1 MKLTGYLIEKYN
13 NMGSAY
19 SCRRLLDEAQKQ
31 GVDLRILGVSDT
43 SIKENNC
50 YNQGYQLENKN
61 FIINRYKY
69 GKVKD
74 YLNGLGAKSYNSL
87 QALNIY
93 INKLEQL
100 KNINSAY
107 FIKPKYIAGYSSL
120 PFGML
125 ADELKLPFVAKGLES
140 SMGQEIFLIKNKEE
154 YKNLANLYPA
164 FKEWLF
170 EEFIFSSSGRDMR
183 IYCARGEVIAAM
195 ERTSDTDFR
204 ANVALGANVKKI
216 KIEPY
221 FQNIA
226 HDIYKQTGLDFVG
239 LDLLYGKELPYFCEI
254 NVTAGLERIEQ
265 ATDINVAGAIM
276 QTIKDDFNA
285 E

>member
-19 SCRRLLDEAQKQ
+19 SCRRLLEEAQKQ
-31 GVDLRILGVSDT
+31 DIDLRMLGVSDT
-43 SIKENNC
+43 SVKDDNC
-50 YNQGYQLENKN
+50 YNQGHRLENRN

-69 GKVKD
+69 GKVKNH
-74 YLNGLGAKSYNSL
+74 LNGLGVRSYNGL

-100 KNINSAY
+100 KNINSDY

-120 PFGML
+120 PFEIL

-140 SMGQEIFLIKNKEE
+140 SMGQEIFLIENKEE
-154 YKNLANLYPA
+154 YKNLAKLYSR

-170 EEFIFSSSGRDMR
+170 EEFIAESYGRDMR
-183 IYCARGEVIAAM
+183 LYCIRGEVIAAM
-195 ERTSDTDFR
+195 ERTSDSDFR
-204 ANVALGANVKKI
+204 ANVALGANIKKI
-216 KIEPY
+216 TIEPY
-221 FQNIA
+221 FHNIA
-226 HDIYKQTGLDFVG
+226 QDIYKQSGLDFVG
-239 LDLLYGKELPYFCEI
+239 LDLLYGRELPYFCEI
-254 NVTAGLERIEQ
+254 NVTAGLEGIEK
-265 ATDINVAGAIM
+265 ATGTNVAGVIM

-285 E
+285 S

>member
-1 MKLTGYLIEKYN
+1 MKLSGYLIEKYN

-93 INKLEQL
+93 INKIA
-100 KNINSAY
+100 KKIYKS
-107 FIKPKYIAGYSSL
+107 KYEKH
-120 PFGML
+120 GMQIH
-125 ADELKLPFVAKGLES
+125 KK
-140 SMGQEIFLIKNKEE
+140 
-154 YKNLANLYPA
+154 
-164 FKEWLF
+164 
-170 EEFIFSSSGRDMR
+170 
-183 IYCARGEVIAAM
+183 C
-195 ERTSDTDFR
+195 TH
-204 ANVALGANVKKI
+204 ALGK
-216 KIEPY
+216 
-221 FQNIA
+221 
-226 HDIYKQTGLDFVG
+226 
-239 LDLLYGKELPYFCEI
+239 
-254 NVTAGLERIEQ
+254 
-265 ATDINVAGAIM
+265 
-276 QTIKDDFNA
+276 
-285 E
+285 